1 MEVFVDVRCVKLQYT
16 PFHSYLPSQTLPVK
30 AERCSGI
37 FCDLYSLS
45 ALGVREKAEA
55 VRTYSLCK
63 YHAHAWHTNLG
74 RSAESGRVGIVGLA
88 LLSLHQPGIEQ

>member
-1 MEVFVDVRCVKLQYT
+1 MEVFVDVRCVKLRYA
-16 PFHSYLPSQTLPVK
+16 PFHPHLPSQTLPVK

-37 FCDLYSLS
+37 FRELNSFS

-55 VRTYSLCK
+55 VRTYSLYQ
-63 YHAHAWHTNLG
+63 YHAHAWHTILG